1 MSPHGPGIAAPPPLE
16 IGNGVTHAFRPDVGA
31 LRHRAAQDLREGAV
45 TPGYVADRT
54 MVLELLSTALATEL
68 VCVLRYKRHQFLAQG
83 IHAKAIAAEFEEHA
97 DEELQHADALAAR
110 IVQLG
115 GEPDFSP
122 DALSARSHVEYRTGT
137 DLRSMLEEDL
147 VAERIAID
155 TYRDV
160 LRYLGSDDP
169 TTARMISGILATEE
183 EHAEE
188 LASLLC
194 DFPPAATA

>member
-1 MSPHGPGIAAPPPLE
+1 
-16 IGNGVTHAFRPDVGA
+16 
-31 LRHRAAQDLREGAV
+31 
-45 TPGYVADRT
+45 
-54 MVLELLSTALATEL
+54 
-68 VCVLRYKRHQFLAQG
+68 VLRYKRHQFLAQG
-83 IHAKAIAAEFEEHA
+83 IHTKAIAAEFGKHA
-97 DEELQHADALAAR
+97 GEELQHADEIAAR

-188 LASLLC
+188 LASLLRG
-194 DFPPAATA
+194 FPPAATA